1 MGVGVF
7 VGVSVGLGLVGTAVG
22 FVVGVRET
30 TSVGVGE
37 PDVFVGVGV
46 IVGVADCAVGVGVR
60 LGDGVRLG
68 VGDGEIEGVASIK
81 IPVFYHKLMIFL

>member
-1 MGVGVF
+1 MVGTGVGF
-7 VGVSVGLGLVGTAVG
+7 LVGVIETAS
-22 FVVGVRET
+22 E
-30 TSVGVGE
+30 GVGE
-37 PDVFVGVGV
+37 MDVLVGVGV
-46 IVGVADCAVGVGVR
+46 MVGVADCAVGVGVR